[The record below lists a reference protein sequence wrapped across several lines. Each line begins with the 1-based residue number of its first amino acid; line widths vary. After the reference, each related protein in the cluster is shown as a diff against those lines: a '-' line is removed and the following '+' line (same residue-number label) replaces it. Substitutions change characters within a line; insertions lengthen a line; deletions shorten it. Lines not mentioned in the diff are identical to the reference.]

1 MKRKYVIIILSVVCL
16 LIVGGLISYTIL
28 SGNSTSLLTESS
40 SKASKDESGVDWSKY
55 QVYDVDLGSGNVN
68 ITKAGVY
75 NLKGTL
81 KNGTIKVSTND
92 NVKLVLNGVTITSN
106 SGPAINIVKAKILIL
121 S

>member
-1 MKRKYVIIILSVVCL
+1 MSKRKKIIIVLVVFGL
-16 LIVGGLISYTIL
+16 LLVGGLVTYVLGSK
-28 SGNSTSLLTESS
+28 STSLLTESS

-81 KNGTIKVSTND
+81 KNGSVVVSTND
-92 NVKLVLNGVTITSN
+92 NVKIALNGVLFS
-106 SGPAINIVKAKILIL
+106 
-121 S
+121 